1 MRVGFTA
8 GEVLCSA
15 DLHERC
21 ACFGCMSLRKN
32 CRSLPL
38 PPLCLRLWRPNIN
51 HHLLGSSV
59 VRSRLSGLAVHPRRV
74 LHGPAA
80 PDWRGEHE

>member
-21 ACFGCMSLRKN
+21 ACFGCMSLRGWIAAPSPSPG
-32 CRSLPL
+32 SLF
-38 PPLCLRLWRPNIN
+38 WRPNIIC
-51 HHLLGSSV
+51 
-59 VRSRLSGLAVHPRRV
+59 
-74 LHGPAA
+74 
-80 PDWRGEHE
+80 

>member
-21 ACFGCMSLRKN
+21 ACFGCMSLTTSVQLKIATPQHSSG
-32 CRSLPL
+32 CG
-38 PPLCLRLWRPNIN
+38 LR
-51 HHLLGSSV
+51 G
-59 VRSRLSGLAVHPRRV
+59 
-74 LHGPAA
+74 AA
-80 PDWRGEHE
+80 GV